1 MSEQLV
7 ETQPVLVPPILR
19 WFHILEVVEAW
30 VLVEV
35 GQVVGRQVTLLLV
48 QEVMVMILLVVTVL
62 LAEEATALQV
72 GARAIHLG
80 VQGIHLGVRVIHL
93 EVQALHLVDQVIHPE
108 VALLAVLLARLVQAD
123 PEEVEVVGILIG
135 MVNPTKRG

>member
-35 GQVVGRQVTLLLV
+35 GQVVGRQVTLLLA
-48 QEVMVMILLVVTVL
+48 QEVMVTVL
-62 LAEEATALQV
+62 LVEEATVLLVEEATVLLV
-72 GARAIHLG
+72 GEATDLVEAQAIQLE
-80 VQGIHLGVRVIHL
+80 VRVIHMG
-93 EVQALHLVDQVIHPE
+93 VQALH
-108 VALLAVLLARLVQAD
+108 
-123 PEEVEVVGILIG
+123 
-135 MVNPTKRG
+135 

>member
-35 GQVVGRQVTLLLV
+35 GQVVGRQVTLLLA
-48 QEVMVMILLVVTVL
+48 QEVMVTVL
-62 LAEEATALQV
+62 LVEEATVLLV
-72 GARAIHLG
+72 GEATDLVEAQAIQLE
-80 VQGIHLGVRVIHL
+80 VRVIHMG
-93 EVQALHLVDQVIHPE
+93 VQALH
-108 VALLAVLLARLVQAD
+108 
-123 PEEVEVVGILIG
+123 
-135 MVNPTKRG
+135 